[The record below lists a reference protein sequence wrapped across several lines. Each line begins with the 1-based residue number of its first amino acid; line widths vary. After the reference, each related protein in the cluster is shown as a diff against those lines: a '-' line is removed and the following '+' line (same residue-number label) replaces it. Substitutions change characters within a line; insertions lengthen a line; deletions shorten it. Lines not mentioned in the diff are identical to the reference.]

1 MGEIVMLINEIQTSN
16 KDAFCILMNKM
27 QPLINKYT
35 YSLYKDNRDDVQSE
49 LYIALW
55 EAVNK
60 MSFIESDG
68 QVINY
73 LSTAIKHR
81 FLELYRIS
89 KKEHYYETLIE
100 NDDYF
105 NNLTFHE
112 YEYDDFSL
120 NEDLK
125 KFISQ
130 FDGIKKKIYYL
141 ILIENK
147 NDSEIAKE
155 LHISRQYINRLRRQL
170 RKVIKQYIL

>member
-1 MGEIVMLINEIQTSN
+1 M
-16 KDAFCILMNKM
+16 F
-27 QPLINKYT
+27 
-35 YSLYKDNRDDVQSE
+35 
-49 LYIALW
+49 
-55 EAVNK
+55 
-60 MSFIESDG
+60 
-68 QVINY
+68 
-73 LSTAIKHR
+73 
-81 FLELYRIS
+81 
-89 KKEHYYETLIE
+89 
-100 NDDYF
+100 F

>member
-1 MGEIVMLINEIQTSN
+1 MGEIVMLIYEIRTSN

>member
-73 LSTAIKHR
+73 LS
-81 FLELYRIS
+81 
-89 KKEHYYETLIE
+89 
-100 NDDYF
+100 
-105 NNLTFHE
+105 
-112 YEYDDFSL
+112 
-120 NEDLK
+120 
-125 KFISQ
+125 
-130 FDGIKKKIYYL
+130 
-141 ILIENK
+141 
-147 NDSEIAKE
+147 
-155 LHISRQYINRLRRQL
+155 
-170 RKVIKQYIL
+170 